1 MNDDRN
7 HSGSTHA
14 PLQAR
19 IAGVALATTVLALV
33 AACLC
38 FMLQQWSVAR
48 QEARANHE
56 ILAQMAAAGAAAPL
70 ADHNMVGV
78 YRALEAV
85 AKAPSV
91 AGVRIVDPKGRI
103 VAQLGASDPADTDTL
118 SRPIKLSSQNIGA
131 ASPRWPRPR
140 TIRCSSA

>member
-1 MNDDRN
+1 MSQSRN
-7 HSGSTHA
+7 HNASSHA

-48 QEARANHE
+48 QESRANHE
-56 ILAQMAAAGAAAPL
+56 VLVQMAAAGAAAPL

-78 YRALEAV
+78 YRLQRPRASPASALPTPRGAQS
-85 AKAPSV
+85 PSW
-91 AGVRIVDPKGRI
+91 A
-103 VAQLGASDPADTDTL
+103 
-118 SRPIKLSSQNIGA
+118 RPIPLTST
-131 ASPRWPRPR
+131 R
-140 TIRCSSA
+140 

>member
-1 MNDDRN
+1 MSNIHN
-7 HSGSTHA
+7 YNGSTHA

-91 AGVRIVDPKGRI
+91 AGVRIVDTQGRV
-103 VAQLGASDPADTDTL
+103 VAQLGESNPADTDTL
-118 SRPIKLSSQNIGA
+118 SRPAAIKGLIAIGPLTGIRG
-131 ASPRWPRPR
+131 PRH
-140 TIRCSSA
+140 